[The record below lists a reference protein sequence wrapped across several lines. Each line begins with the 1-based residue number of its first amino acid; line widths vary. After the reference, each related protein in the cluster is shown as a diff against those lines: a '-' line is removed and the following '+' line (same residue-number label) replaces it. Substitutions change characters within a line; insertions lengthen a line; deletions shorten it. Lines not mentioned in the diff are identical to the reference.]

1 MTAREILQ
9 RFDFFARAAPGF
21 QEEVLA
27 ACEEVSLPP
36 GFHPFQE
43 GSGCHGV
50 AFVGRG
56 DVRVYKVSSEGRE
69 ITLYH
74 VGPGETCLLTLN
86 AALGSSPYP
95 ASAVVEAAVDAV
107 ALPVDRFRGWV
118 QQHEAMRL
126 FVFEQMA
133 HRIADL
139 MALIHEVVFRR
150 MDRRVAGYLLSRS
163 EEAPTGNT
171 LEITH
176 GAIATE
182 LGSAR
187 EVVSRV
193 LKELEREG
201 AVALGRGHIELRD
214 PDLLRQLAAP
224 SGAPGA

>member
-1 MTAREILQ
+1 MTPREILE
-9 RFDFFARAAPGF
+9 RFAFFERAPKGF

-27 ACEEVSLPP
+27 SSERVSLPA

-43 GSGCHGV
+43 GGGCPGV
-50 AFVGRG
+50 AFVGVG

-69 ITLYH
+69 VTLYH

-86 AALGSSPYP
+86 AAMGTSLYP
-95 ASAVVEAAVDAV
+95 ASAVVEAPVEAV
-107 ALPVDRFRGWV
+107 AVPVESFRSWV
-118 QQHEAMRL
+118 RRHDAMSV

-133 HRIADL
+133 HRISDL

-150 MDRRVAGYLLSRS
+150 MDRRVADYLASQYAGL
-163 EEAPTGNT
+163 APGAV
-171 LEITH
+171 LETTH
-176 GAIATE
+176 GAIAAE

-201 AVALGRGHIELRD
+201 AVMLGRGHIELLDR
-214 PDLLRQLAAP
+214 DLLRRLAERR
-224 SGAPGA
+224 SETGS